1 MDGTS
6 RSRPLARALVA
17 TLALAAGLLVAAST
31 APSADGAGEPG
42 QYYDG
47 LIKYSQVLNCPSV
60 IGGYPYFENGTAAYV
75 GAYMDPDDGVPAVN
89 QTFYI
94 RVTVFALGTP
104 CAGQLFVP
112 SLGLPANVSF
122 DTNEPIVCLNSINPN
137 WQPCGVQWA
146 NMSTS
151 APYGGTHMFRAGT
164 QNGTWTLG
172 RGGSW
177 WEFYFP
183 VRGSAPVTSGQLRG
197 FVKMFDGNSSPVLQP
212 TSNMYVFGAAPQPAV
227 FYDSPSTVAAPNMPA
242 AAGGQPTA
250 YGLYSYGSVFTN
262 GAPGVVHLD
271 FGTTATNLVPRPAG
285 GVPVNNT
292 GATWNI
298 WTDWNEAGFGPLQ
311 PGTTYR
317 WRLRFD
323 PTAAGPD
330 TVGALQSF
338 TVPSA
343 ETCKGQNVTVSMG
356 LGQVPTEG
364 NDVILGTAGADAIN
378 ALGGND
384 VVCAGGGNDNVD
396 GGAGNDT
403 IDGEA
408 GRDNLIGGANDD
420 TILGN
425 AGIDTVS
432 YAGNGAG
439 VVVNLAQT
447 TAQNT
452 VGAGT
457 DTITGVENATGSAN
471 ADTLVG
477 TTAAN
482 RLDGGAGGD
491 TLTGGGGVDT
501 VSYAGNATRVV
512 VSLSLTAAQN
522 TQGSGLDR
530 ITQVENLVGT
540 SKGDQ
545 LTGNAQANR
554 LDGGA
559 GSDRC
564 DGKAGRDTQVACETR
579 ISIP

>member
-1 MDGTS
+1 MHQ
-6 RSRPLARALVA
+6 SRPRTSARAVVA
-17 TLALAAGLLVAAST
+17 ALALLAGLLVAGASS
-31 APSADGAGEPG
+31 PSADAAGEPG

-47 LIKYSQVLNCPSV
+47 PIKYSQILNCPSV
-60 IGGYPYFENGTAAYV
+60 IGGYPYYENGAAAYV

-94 RVTVFALGTP
+94 RVTVYALGTP

-112 SLGLPANVSF
+112 ALGLPANVSF
-122 DTNEPIVCLNSINPN
+122 DQSQPIVCLNSINPT

-146 NMSTS
+146 NMGPS
-151 APYGGTHMFRAGT
+151 AYGGTHMLRSGT
-164 QNGTWTLG
+164 SNGTWTLG

-197 FVKMFDGNSSPVLQP
+197 FVKMIDGNSSPVLQP
-212 TSNMYVFGAAPQPAV
+212 TSNMYVFGAAPSPAV
-227 FYDSPSTVAAPNMPA
+227 LYDSPSTIAAPNMPA

-250 YGLYSYGSVFTN
+250 FGLYSYGAVFTN

-271 FGTTATNLVPRPAG
+271 FGTTAGNLQPRPAG

-292 GATWNI
+292 GSTWNI
-298 WTDWNEAGFGPLQ
+298 WTDWNEAGFPALQ

-323 PTAAGPD
+323 PSGAGAD

-338 TVPSA
+338 TVPSS
-343 ETCKGQNVTVSMG
+343 ETCRNQPVTVSLA

-364 NDVILGTAGADAIN
+364 NDVILGTANADTIN

-403 IDGEA
+403 LDGGA

-420 TILGN
+420 TVIGG
-425 AGIDTVS
+425 AGVDTVS

-457 DTITGVENATGSAN
+457 DTISGVENGTGSGL
-471 ADTLVG
+471 ADTLTG
-477 TTAAN
+477 NTLAN
-482 RLDGGAGGD
+482 RLDGGAGND
-491 TLTGGGGVDT
+491 RITGGAGVDT
-501 VSYAGNATRVV
+501 ASYASAATRVV
-512 VSLSLTAAQN
+512 VNLSTTAAQN
-522 TQGSGLDR
+522 TQGAGTDTIR
-530 ITQVENLVGT
+530 TVENLVGT
-540 SKGDQ
+540 AKGDQ
-545 LTGNAQANR
+545 LTGNASPNR
-554 LDGGA
+554 LDGGK

-564 DGKAGRDTQVACETR
+564 DGKGGRDTQVACETR